1 MRTIKLTERLANA
14 WAALL
19 GRPFLEC
26 LPPAKILEL
35 KPGDG
40 LLFESERAIPKDEVA
55 YINKNLGAWISSTE
69 TSAAVLGP
77 GIKLVAVRRN
87 TWS

>member
-1 MRTIKLTERLANA
+1 MKRIANA

-19 GRPFLEC
+19 GRPISEW

-40 LLFESERAIPKDEVA
+40 LLFESERAITKDEIA
-55 YINKNLGAWISSTE
+55 YINKYLGAWISSAE
-69 TSAAVLGP
+69 TSAAVFGP
-77 GIKLVAVRRN
+77 GMKLVAVRRN
-87 TWS
+87 TW